1 MRLHII
7 TSLHARRPELM
18 AILGLRGYRITAP
31 RKMIAGLMERKHEGF
46 TAQDLCDGLP
56 SVGRA
61 TVFRTLKLFL
71 EVGVICKLD
80 GIDSAPIY
88 SLCQSGHH
96 HHTVC
101 IICGSVE
108 DLRLGT
114 VERMLG
120 TLCEDF
126 PEQVVGHS
134 FELYVDCKNR
144 KNCPRNGKN

>member
-1 MRLHII
+1 MRRYIIMGLHPR
-7 TSLHARRPELM
+7 HPDLM
-18 AILGLRGYRITAP
+18 AVLGLRGYRITAP
-31 RKMIAGLMERKHEGF
+31 RKMIAGLMERRQEGL
-46 TAQDLCDGLP
+46 TAQELCDGLP

-88 SLCQSGHH
+88 SLCKSGHH
-96 HHTVC
+96 HHIVC
-101 IICGSVE
+101 IRCGAVE
-108 DLRLGT
+108 DVRSGT

-120 TLCEDF
+120 TLCEEF

-134 FELYVDCKNR
+134 FELYVDCL
-144 KNCPRNGKN
+144 NCPRNDKS